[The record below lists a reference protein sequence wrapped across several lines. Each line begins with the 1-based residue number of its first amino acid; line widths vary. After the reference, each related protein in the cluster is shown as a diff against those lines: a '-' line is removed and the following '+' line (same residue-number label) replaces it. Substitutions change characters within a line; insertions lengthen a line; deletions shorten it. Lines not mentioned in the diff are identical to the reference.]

1 MAEKT
6 LITLTSP
13 EGATLNTA
21 GKYCDKDI
29 EIVPNLQE
37 KVATESGIVT
47 ADEGC
52 SGLKS
57 VDTTPVYEA
66 GKKAE
71 YDAFW
76 DAYQQ
81 NGERKNY
88 LSAFAGAGWGSFNV
102 FPKYNLNAESAV
114 EMFYH
119 HAEEAGGHYDLVEH
133 LGKQGITLDFS
144 RCTAYYS
151 AFAYACIRRIGVV
164 NFSGIIDGSY
174 ALGNAFIGSYIVT
187 IDKVIVS
194 EKTKFPNSTFQ
205 NCKKL
210 SDLTI
215 EGTLGENGFNVQWST
230 LLTHDSLMSI
240 INALKDYS
248 EDTSGTDWL
257 VTIGSENKAK
267 LTEDEILIA
276 ENKGWRL
283 A

>member
-76 DAYQQ
+76 DAYQY
-81 NGERKNY
+81 NGFRDVY
-88 LSAFAGAGWGSFNV
+88 AYAFAGIGWTKETFN
-102 FPKYNLNAESAV
+102 PKYSIVATNAYHLFQNSYANLNDIYTVLDEK
-114 EMFYH
+114 
-119 HAEEAGGHYDLVEH
+119 GLV
-133 LGKQGITLDFS
+133 LDFS
-144 RCTAYYS
+144 MCTTADAAFYGCYIEKLRRLDFTSLNSASDIFSYS
-151 AFAYACIRRIGVV
+151 SRLHTIE
-164 NFSGIIDGSY
+164 
-174 ALGNAFIGSYIVT
+174 AL
-187 IDKVIVS
+187 VIK
-194 EKTKFPNSTFQ
+194 ETTKFFNLFIDCSV
-205 NCKKL
+205 
-210 SDLTI
+210 LTNLII
-215 EGTLGENGFNVQWST
+215 EGTIGQNGFNVQWSKSMS
-230 LLTHDSLMSI
+230 HDSLMSI